1 MENRKI
7 LIEVTEEEYEKI
19 KGGALEKAQE
29 KSNEKPSLSGYTCAE
44 LIREINGRI
53 PEYQRKTTT
62 FCDPKSQVVTH
73 YYEGELDVWFDDNGR
88 EYESVVTIT
97 INETGKSREGGG
109 K

>member
-1 MENRKI
+1 MNRKI

-29 KSNEKPSLSGYTCAE
+29 KSNEKPSLSDYTCAE
-44 LIREINGRI
+44 LIREINGRM
-53 PEYQRKTTT
+53 PENQRNITT
-62 FCDPKSQVVTH
+62 FCDPKSQSITH
-73 YYEGELDVWFDDNGR
+73 HCEGKLDVWFDNNGR

-97 INETGKSREGGG
+97 IDETGKSREVGD